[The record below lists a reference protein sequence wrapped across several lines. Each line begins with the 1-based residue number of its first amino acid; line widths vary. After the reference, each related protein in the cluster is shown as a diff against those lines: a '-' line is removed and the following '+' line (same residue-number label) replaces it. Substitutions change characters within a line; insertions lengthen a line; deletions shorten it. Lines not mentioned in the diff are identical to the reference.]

1 MLLNPYV
8 AHSETGHVMDIFS
21 LNLENRNIF
30 LTGEITPE
38 LATSVIS
45 QLLYADAV
53 TKEND
58 ASIRLYINSP
68 GGSVSDGLAI
78 LDTMQNLKHPV
89 ETICT
94 GMAASMAAVI
104 LAGGQKGKRKILLHS
119 ETMIHQPLSGMQ
131 GQATDLMIAADHV
144 IKIREVIN
152 GILAEETGKSAEVIN
167 AATERDHWLSA
178 IEAKNFGLV
187 DIIITKEDLYHE

>member
-104 LAGGQKGKRKILLHS
+104 LAGGQKGKRKILPHS